1 MAADENRA
9 LNVAHNNSAILELRN
24 VSKSFGPTPVLQNV
38 NLEVP
43 RGSIVALLGAS
54 GSGKTTLLQIIAG
67 LQEPDAGTLTVD
79 GRNMNA
85 VPPFERPVNMMFQSY
100 ALFPHLTVRGNIE
113 YGLRARGV
121 RRDERARLVAWALE
135 LARLANLGDRRPDQ
149 LSGGQRQRVALARCL
164 VMKPAILLL
173 DEPMAAL
180 DRSLRAQVQRELIA
194 IQRAVGTTFI
204 LVTHDQEE
212 AMAMSDFIAVM
223 DKGHIV
229 QFGAPRVLYERPRSR
244 FVASFLGNINLFE
257 GSAEDMDSRQRRF
270 TTHDGIELRI
280 VQDGAV
286 EAKNI
291 CAVGFR
297 PERLVVSATPKE
309 LVNELCGIIE
319 QISYEGTLSR
329 ATIRLSSGR
338 ALEATLMNMRGAV
351 EHELVAGDAV
361 HVGLPPDEGVV
372 LTE

>member
-1 MAADENRA
+1 M
-9 LNVAHNNSAILELRN
+9 NVTRNDSAILELKN
-24 VSKSFGPTPVLQNV
+24 VSKSFGPTPVLQSV

-67 LQEPDAGTLTVD
+67 LQEPDAGTLSVD
-79 GRNMNA
+79 GKNMSA

-100 ALFPHLTVRGNIE
+100 ALFPHLTVCGNIE
-113 YGLRARGV
+113 YGLKARGV
-121 RRDERARLVAWALE
+121 RRNERQRLVAWALE

-194 IQRAVGTTFI
+194 IQRTVGTTFI

-212 AMAMSDFIAVM
+212 AMAMSDYIAVM

-229 QFGAPRVLYERPRSR
+229 QFGPPRVLYEKPRSR

-257 GSAEDMDSRQRRF
+257 GSAEDIDSQQRRF
-270 TTHDGIELRI
+270 TTEDGIELRI
-280 VQDGAV
+280 GQDDTVAT
-286 EAKNI
+286 KSI

-297 PERLVVSATPKE
+297 PERLVVSASPRH
-309 LVNELCGIIE
+309 LVNELRGTIE
-319 QISYEGTLSR
+319 QISYGGTLSR
-329 ATIRLSSGR
+329 ATIQLSSGR
-338 ALEATLMNMRGAV
+338 LLEATLMNVHGTV
-351 EHELVAGDAV
+351 EHELVAGDTV
-361 HVGLPPDEGVV
+361 YVGLPSDDGVV